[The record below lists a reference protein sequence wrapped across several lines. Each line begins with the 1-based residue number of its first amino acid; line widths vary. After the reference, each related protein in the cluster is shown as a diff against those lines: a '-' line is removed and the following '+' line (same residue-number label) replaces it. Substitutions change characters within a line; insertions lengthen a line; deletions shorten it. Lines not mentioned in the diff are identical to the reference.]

1 MNNDKRIIARVA
13 RTFKTLLLGAMVAM
27 TCSCED
33 FLTISPT
40 DKIVLEDFWKSKAD
54 VENVVAE
61 SYRLMTQFDVL
72 SRVIV
77 WGELRGD
84 NVVEGNYGGN
94 NDIKN
99 IIKANKRQK
108 NEDVLVSY
116 NITSKI
122 ALAQMDSKNKIPK
135 LGLIKIIEG
144 ALTALEDIEEYQL
157 VKAKIQFNEEKEPE
171 QHIEPKYEMGF

>member
-99 IIKANKRQK
+99 IMEANISP
-108 NEDVLVSY
+108 DT
-116 NITSKI
+116 TSRSPCVKSGSS
-122 ALAQMDSKNKIPK
+122 LRTP
-135 LGLIKIIEG
+135 G
-144 ALTALEDIEEYQL
+144 AYLRTILLLLMIL
-157 VKAKIQFNEEKEPE
+157 
-171 QHIEPKYEMGF
+171 